1 MKKNISN
8 LLTTIPTGNEI
19 KMLRVIYKSK
29 KLSSKFQIKDKMKFK
44 HMHNIVYH
52 RKCHDKS
59 CNSHCR
65 GQTKCRIEKQVIQ
78 HNRTDINS
86 NLQKHANEV
95 RHERVWLEDF
105 KVLGS
110 GYSSDFKRK
119 ISESLFINELMP
131 DLNVQKTAFKLSLF
145 YWLMSIN

>member
-1 MKKNISN
+1 MNPIGNWQDGGCIVN
-8 LLTTIPTGNEI
+8 LYCAKEYIV
-19 KMLRVIYKSK
+19 KRVEDSITFS
-29 KLSSKFQIKDKMKFK
+29 KLSSKFQIKDETKFK

-52 RKCHDKS
+52 GKCHDKS
-59 CNSHCR
+59 CNSHYG
-65 GQTKCRIEKQVIQ
+65 GQTKCRIEKRVIQ

-86 NLQKHANEV
+86 HLLKHAHEF

-119 ISESLFINELMP
+119 ISESLFINELKP

-145 YWLMSIN
+145 N